1 MAGLKQCVSIVG
13 GKDIFRSGTPPITL
27 AVFYTQQSSTG
38 PTDCKHW
45 PLGRVEEVPTGSE
58 SFKIYLNKLNLLHL
72 AGVKI
77 IISPALR
84 TLFVNKK
91 LNTEVHSIIKKINR
105 VISNP
110 QTLQILTEAAVLD
123 YSCETDILPH
133 TVRGQLRQIRRVRK
147 YTIPRCYVCSTLEQ
161 LIVKPQGPTD

>member
-27 AVFYTQQSSTG
+27 AVFYTQQSHTG

-45 PLGRVEEVPTGSE
+45 PLGRVQEVPTGGE
-58 SFKIYLNKLNLLHL
+58 SFRIYLNKLNLLHL

-77 IISPALR
+77 IISPRLR

-91 LNTEVHSIIKKINR
+91 LNTGVHSIIKEINSI
-105 VISNP
+105 ISNP
-110 QTLQILTEAAVLD
+110 QTLQILSEAAVLD
-123 YSCETDILPH
+123 YSCETDTLPH
-133 TVRGQLRQIRRVRK
+133 TVQGQIRRIQRVRR
-147 YTIPRCYVCSTLEQ
+147 YTIPRCCVCSTLEQ
-161 LIVKPQGPTD
+161 LMVKPQGPTD